1 MFLIPLGTHS
11 YVIPLLCLFECLG
24 FLIIVYTFNQPLR
37 HPTTRQHSRISSVN
51 SERLAHLA
59 IIKLYRQLP
68 QQFIMSLKIV
78 TYCAA
83 LGYIAIKIIKNWPN
97 SRKNICTSRYYL
109 VYLQQI

>member
-11 YVIPLLCLFECLG
+11 YVIPFLSLFESLG
-24 FLIIVYTFNQPLR
+24 FLIVVYTFNQPLR

-68 QQFIMSLKIV
+68 QQ
-78 TYCAA
+78 AHR
-83 LGYIAIKIIKNWPN
+83 LGVHILRRFLRDVCLPLLEVVLGIFPEINF
-97 SRKNICTSRYYL
+97 L
-109 VYLQQI
+109 